1 MKKKVRKSK
10 ARNIKKTNIP
20 AKLNLAMLADIDK
33 KYLTIYLLSIL
44 LLVSAIIIIISA
56 VFSNF
61 EYENKDLIHSI
72 KLGDTTEN
80 IEIQDINTRVVSF
93 ENSSLTDSQYSSLNE
108 ACQQY
113 IENERLEYFDNH
125 IDVDVT
131 IDETLYIDNM
141 ISNQAVQDRGI
152 DIGISLKLSYDSKNK
167 CNNDIDS
174 NYISTMNIEAYNIV
188 SNEYSGS
195 LIYTNQMSKAD
206 VIYFDSILMEKYMDN
221 DGLMK
226 IIFSAFD
233 EGEPI
238 IIRQQELA
246 YNTKSAIDLS
256 EFRLPNSDIMSEKEF
271 IADISF
277 NIVSLIKK
285 NTDEIDNKDFG
296 NIFTIDGKSIMLG
309 ISKSI
314 KDEIK
319 NEFDTEDMEKINIS
333 MEYAMAGKSP
343 DLDDTDK
350 KDRIY
355 IRYRVDDGNSEDYFN
370 IVVKLTP
377 ELSIFDIDLV

>member
-1 MKKKVRKSK
+1 MNKKVRKSK
-10 ARNIKKTNIP
+10 ARNIKKTNIL
-20 AKLNLAMLADIDK
+20 AKLNLDMLADIDK

-93 ENSSLTDSQYSSLNE
+93 ENSSLTDSQYSGLNE

-141 ISNQAVQDRGI
+141 ISNKAVQDRGI
-152 DIGISLKLSYDSKNK
+152 DIGISLKLSSDSKNK
-167 CNNDIDS
+167 CNNGIDS
-174 NYISTMNIEAYNIV
+174 NYISTMNIEAHNIV
-188 SNEYSGS
+188 LNEYSGS

>member
-10 ARNIKKTNIP
+10 ARNIKKNNIP
-20 AKLNLAMLADIDK
+20 DKPNLAMLADIDK

-44 LLVSAIIIIISA
+44 LLVSAIIIIISTI
-56 VFSNF
+56 FSNF

-152 DIGISLKLSYDSKNK
+152 DIGISLKLSSDSKNK
-167 CNNDIDS
+167 YNNDIDS

-206 VIYFDSILMEKYMDN
+206 VIYFDNILMERYMDN

-246 YNTKSAIDLS
+246 YNAKSAIDLS

-319 NEFDTEDMEKINIS
+319 NEFDTEDMEKININ

>member
-206 VIYFDSILMEKYMDN
+206 VIYFDNILMERYMDN

-246 YNTKSAIDLS
+246 YSDASAIDLS

-319 NEFDTEDMEKINIS
+319 NEFDTEDMAKININ
-333 MEYAMAGKSP
+333 MEYAVAGKSP